1 MGIYKRD
8 FFSYEES
15 QMSLRSA
22 FRFSCLLLAWAGG
35 TLKVCGQEVAD
46 TEIEFLEIEASHNGF
61 NLEIKF
67 TLTAN
72 QFVERLYME
81 NSYDLKTWSSNEI
94 YPNFEDEVEGQATFF
109 SNPFGPTFYR
119 AGIRFPTIALF
130 QDSIQV
136 ANGRESQ
143 PVVFGFS
150 DRAFP
155 FDFPELEAISSNP
168 ALIPQESIKILRSSF
183 SSSIQV
189 TPTFDSVGDVPID
202 IIVTGS
208 DGVTAKATLTVSVV
222 EGGGIAPSASE
233 FHEQVLERKFPGFDY
248 IFSTIK
254 PSLRFIRNGEPGNW
268 FYGLDTDADEDK
280 ALLGFTYDES
290 NNDATQFAELIRLTF
305 ITDHSGNYEYFE
317 VINNF
322 EQSKASGTFDLSAF
336 PIFGAGASPT
346 EAAFARMAIGKH
358 IVNSAW
364 TFDSETR
371 FNYTEPNGGTPERGN
386 WKYVKTGEITG
397 RVTLTYDE
405 DNNNAAIYLEE
416 VDLTF
421 ESLETGSSVYR
432 EYFGTEIN
440 NTFPGVF
447 DFTE

>member
-1 MGIYKRD
+1 
-8 FFSYEES
+8 
-15 QMSLRSA
+15 MSLRST
-22 FRFSCLLLAWAGG
+22 FRFSCLLLVYGGG
-35 TLKVCGQEVAD
+35 TLEVCGQDVAD
-46 TEIEFLEIEASHNGF
+46 TEIEFLEIQAYDNGF
-61 NLEIKF
+61 SSGVKF

-72 QFVERLYME
+72 YFVERLYME
-81 NSYDLKTWSSNEI
+81 NSYDLKTWLTNEI
-94 YPNFEDEVEGQATFF
+94 YPNFEEEEEGQATFF
-109 SNPFGPTFYR
+109 SYPFGPTFFR
-119 AGIRFPTIALF
+119 AGILLPAIALF
-130 QDSIQV
+130 QDSVQV

-155 FDFPELEAISSNP
+155 FDFPELEAVSLNP
-168 ALIPQESIKILRSSF
+168 ALIPQENIKIIRSSF

-189 TPTFDSVGDVPID
+189 TPTFDGVGDVPID

-222 EGGGIAPSASE
+222 EGGGIAPSPSE
-233 FHEQVLERKFPGFDY
+233 FYEQMLERKFPGFEY
-248 IFSTIK
+248 LFSTVS

-268 FYGLDTDADEDK
+268 FYALDSEAGDDR

-290 NNDATQFAELIRLTF
+290 HNDATQFAELIRLTF
-305 ITDHSGNYEYFE
+305 ITDRSGNYEYFE
-317 VINNF
+317 VVNNF
-322 EQSKASGTFDLSAF
+322 EQSKESGTFDLNAF
-336 PIFGAGASPT
+336 PLFGAGASPS
-346 EAAFARMAIGKH
+346 EAAFARMAIGQH

-371 FNYTEPNGGTPERGN
+371 FNYTEPNGGTPEPGN
-386 WKYVKTGEITG
+386 WKYVKTGETTG
-397 RVTLTYDE
+397 RVTLSYDE
-405 DNNNAAIYLEE
+405 DNNNAAIYREE

-421 ESLETGSSVYR
+421 ETLETGSIVYR
-432 EYFGTEIN
+432 EYFGTELN